1 MLLEYFL
8 DIGNELLSLEV
19 NTRDRQQHQDDFYD
33 NTIKIVKTKQH
44 KYNQKLVN
52 WRDNQLFDFMDITHK
67 RIINSNS
74 LSGLKVRNTIQSQ
87 KINKDVNCNEILY
100 CSGINKK
107 TDNKRYQ
114 EISQIIDVNM
124 SQNNLLLSSA
134 DKLINNLVS
143 SNDFISKLN
152 NKLKNKIDKIKN
164 FIEEEKTVFERDEFE
179 ITDEKVIY
187 NYKLKNLHEKFKDA
201 LRKSNSKT
209 TSNSTYFSNNKTK
222 ISMSIMNEYHD
233 KILRI
238 SGKLE
243 RKKDIYNRIVESF
256 NEFLNFVQ
264 LNVNDLKDNSIQN
277 TVNQKLDQL
286 LSYTE
291 EYKRSFYENYQLEY
305 LSQEQENNYIPTKES
320 DIAYLGNNL
329 KTSSVLQNKYPN
341 ENHSF
346 TKKQNSLNNS
356 FNNFVH
362 FYGRNSLHRD
372 LKT

>member
-152 NKLKNKIDKIKN
+152 NKLKNK
-164 FIEEEKTVFERDEFE
+164 F
-179 ITDEKVIY
+179 
-187 NYKLKNLHEKFKDA
+187 LKH
-201 LRKSNSKT
+201 
-209 TSNSTYFSNNKTK
+209 
-222 ISMSIMNEYHD
+222 
-233 KILRI
+233 
-238 SGKLE
+238 
-243 RKKDIYNRIVESF
+243 
-256 NEFLNFVQ
+256 
-264 LNVNDLKDNSIQN
+264 
-277 TVNQKLDQL
+277 L
-286 LSYTE
+286 LS
-291 EYKRSFYENYQLEY
+291 F
-305 LSQEQENNYIPTKES
+305 
-320 DIAYLGNNL
+320 
-329 KTSSVLQNKYPN
+329 
-341 ENHSF
+341 
-346 TKKQNSLNNS
+346 
-356 FNNFVH
+356 
-362 FYGRNSLHRD
+362 
-372 LKT
+372 

>member
-134 DKLINNLVS
+134 DKPINNLVS

>member
-1 MLLEYFL
+1 MRYYTVVVL
-8 DIGNELLSLEV
+8 I
-19 NTRDRQQHQDDFYD
+19 
-33 NTIKIVKTKQH
+33 
-44 KYNQKLVN
+44 
-52 WRDNQLFDFMDITHK
+52 
-67 RIINSNS
+67 
-74 LSGLKVRNTIQSQ
+74 
-87 KINKDVNCNEILY
+87 
-100 CSGINKK
+100 KK